1 MLNQLVLAAAVKNT
15 TWGNMIVV
23 SGAMLILLLL
33 LKHFAW
39 GSVSDMLKKREE
51 KIANDIDSAEQS
63 REKAAALEKERQ
75 SQLMNS
81 RSEAASIIQNA
92 KDSGEVTRQSI
103 VADAKDEVSRLK
115 AKAQSDISIEKD
127 AAFTEVKDE
136 VAALSLQIAEKILG
150 KELSPEAHTSLIN
163 EYIEDLGKKDED

>member
-1 MLNQLVLAAAVKNT
+1 MLNHLVIAAAVKNT

-39 GSVSDMLKKREE
+39 GSISEMLKKREE

-63 REKAAALEKERQ
+63 RIKAAALEKERQ
-75 SQLMNS
+75 DQLMNS

-92 KDSGEVTRQSI
+92 KDIASVTRQAI
-103 VADAKDEVSRLK
+103 VTDAKEEASRLK
-115 AKAQSDISIEKD
+115 AKAKSDISIEKD
-127 AAFTEVKDE
+127 AAFLELKNE
-136 VAALSLQIAEKILG
+136 VASLSLQIAEKILG
-150 KELSPEAHTSLIN
+150 KELSPEAHESLIN
-163 EYIEDLGKKDED
+163 EYIEGLG

>member
-1 MLNQLVLAAAVKNT
+1 MLNHLVIAAAVKNT

-39 GSVSDMLKKREE
+39 GSISEMLKKREE

-63 REKAAALEKERQ
+63 RIKAAALEKERQ
-75 SQLMNS
+75 DQLMNA

-92 KDSGEVTRQSI
+92 KESGEVTRQAI
-103 VADAKDEVSRLK
+103 VTDAKDEASRLK
-115 AKAQSDISIEKD
+115 AKAKSDISIEKD
-127 AAFTEVKDE
+127 AAFLEVKDE
-136 VAALSLQIAEKILG
+136 VASLSLQIAEKILG
-150 KELSPEAHTSLIN
+150 KELSPEAHESLIN
-163 EYIEDLGKKDED
+163 EYIKGLGSHEA

>member
-1 MLNQLVLAAAVKNT
+1 MLNHLVIAAAVKNT

-39 GSVSDMLKKREE
+39 GSISEMLKKREE

-63 REKAAALEKERQ
+63 RIKAAALEKERQ
-75 SQLMNS
+75 DQLMNS

-92 KDSGEVTRQSI
+92 KDSGEVTRQAI
-103 VADAKDEVSRLK
+103 VTDAKDEASRLK
-115 AKAQSDISIEKD
+115 AKAKSDISIEKD
-127 AAFTEVKDE
+127 AAFLEVKDE
-136 VAALSLQIAEKILG
+136 VASLSLQIAEKILG
-150 KELSPEAHTSLIN
+150 KELSPEAHESLIN
-163 EYIEDLGKKDED
+163 EYIEGLGNHEA

>member
-1 MLNQLVLAAAVKNT
+1 MLNQLVVAAAVKNT

-23 SGAMLILLLL
+23 SLSMIILLLL

-39 GSVSDMLKKREE
+39 GSISDMLKKREE

-63 REKAAALEKERQ
+63 RIKAAALEQERQ
-75 SQLMNS
+75 AQLMNS

-92 KDSGEVTRQSI
+92 KDSGEITRQSI
-103 VADAKDEVSRLK
+103 VTEAKDDAARLK

-127 AAFTEVKDE
+127 AAFQEVKDD

-150 KELSPEAHTSLIN
+150 KELSPTVHESLIN
-163 EYIEDLGKKDED
+163 EYIEGLGKSNEA